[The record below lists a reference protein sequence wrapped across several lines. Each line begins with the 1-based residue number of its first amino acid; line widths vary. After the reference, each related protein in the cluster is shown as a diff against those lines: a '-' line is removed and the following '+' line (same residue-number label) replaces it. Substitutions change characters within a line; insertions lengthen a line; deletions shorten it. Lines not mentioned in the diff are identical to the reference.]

1 MVVYWAV
8 ADLELATGYTIAT
21 KKTAQAVAV
30 VAMKMTR
37 VTTGE
42 RLPGAHPTSK
52 HMYRDL
58 KNKQW
63 LTCP

>member
-1 MVVYWAV
+1 
-8 ADLELATGYTIAT
+8 
-21 KKTAQAVAV
+21 